1 MDNRPDF
8 SVAQDEITLIH
19 RIALR
24 AYEINNDINFTTLM
38 MDLSACHN
46 TCPLKLEELFNA
58 DLSDF
63 AHDVGGIMCH
73 INRRTGQLEDCFLPR
88 FAIIKE

>member
-1 MDNRPDF
+1 MSNAPNF
-8 SVAQDEITLIH
+8 SVSTEDHKLIYL
-19 RIALR
+19 IAMR
-24 AYEINNDINFTTLM
+24 AYEINNYINFTILM

-63 AHDVGGIMCH
+63 AHDIGGIMKH